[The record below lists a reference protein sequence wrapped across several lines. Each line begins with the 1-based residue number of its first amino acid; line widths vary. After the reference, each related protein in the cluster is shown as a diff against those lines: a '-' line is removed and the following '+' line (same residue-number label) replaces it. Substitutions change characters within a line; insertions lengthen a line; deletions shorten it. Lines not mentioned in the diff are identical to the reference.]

1 MTQTVNLSTYE
12 DEQASTQ
19 QQNTHRLAL
28 LTSALAVIPI
38 AFYIYLLFSERDWR
52 YFLLIATF
60 TIVIAA
66 NFWVIRR
73 NQKGDHA
80 LAAWTLIGIVFY
92 AALSVAALIAN
103 IGSALGITT
112 LLLTVLI
119 GIQTLP
125 QRSLVRVIFAGILAS
140 LAIGLI
146 DILVPYERI
155 LVPIVER
162 FSAGLILLTIL
173 VFFFLIITQFG
184 KLQFVNK
191 ILIAYV
197 SIAAVISIAF
207 GQITSLTLTNV
218 LTENAGKSLQPIAE
232 SRGQAMGSI
241 LAQQIDAIQALST
254 NADIQWQVARANRS
268 HDPDLQKEMEKINR
282 FDAIWRQ
289 ADAANNNEQPLVNGR
304 LYNIASSQLRNFQQS
319 FPGHVEMIVTDVLGG
334 LVAATNRTS
343 DYYQADEEW
352 WQKAYNNGAGDIFI
366 GTPEYDE
373 SIGMYIFRIAVPIR
387 DRATGDIMGVLQ
399 TGYTIAELQQLL
411 SQPIGETGRAEYVF
425 LGNPTKHL
433 ALDGIHLS
441 PPELVQALENLEKES
456 YVEVNLE
463 QGDSILSAA
472 PIFSPNKREAVDNLP
487 WRAIVYQAKAE
498 TIALVQ
504 QRVRTINLLGV
515 LITAVVSFMAIH
527 VARQLTSPILDLTH
541 TVEQFK
547 VGNLETQ
554 AKVASNDEVG
564 YLATTFNE
572 LTAQIR
578 QMLSGLEQRVAERT
592 AELEQA
598 MHRSA
603 ERARELELVSEVAKV
618 AASQQQTEALLPL
631 VTSLVSEKF
640 SFYHVGIFL
649 IDENREYAVLQAANS
664 PGGKRMLE
672 RQHKLKIGQVGIVG
686 NVAETGKARIALD
699 VGQDAVYFDNPD
711 LPETRSE
718 AALPLQI
725 GNEIIGV
732 LDVQSTEANAFSEE
746 NLKTLS
752 ILADQIAI
760 AIHNSRLVTD
770 LQRALLEA
778 QALQRQYLAQSWK
791 SLATRK
797 YLGYH
802 KTIGG
807 GRPVNQTVQRA
818 EIMQA
823 LASGKFVTIYP
834 KGSKAKENEETPAL
848 AIPIR
853 LREQVIGV
861 LNIRSQD
868 PNRRWDDDEIAL
880 LSSISDRLALAL
892 ENARL
897 FEETT
902 RRALRERTVSE
913 ITTKIR
919 SKTDPESMIQTA
931 LAELRQVL
939 GASHVEILPY
949 APPPETQTREKG
961 K

>member
-1 MTQTVNLSTYE
+1 
-12 DEQASTQ
+12 
-19 QQNTHRLAL
+19 
-28 LTSALAVIPI
+28 
-38 AFYIYLLFSERDWR
+38 
-52 YFLLIATF
+52 
-60 TIVIAA
+60 
-66 NFWVIRR
+66 
-73 NQKGDHA
+73 
-80 LAAWTLIGIVFY
+80 
-92 AALSVAALIAN
+92 
-103 IGSALGITT
+103 
-112 LLLTVLI
+112 
-119 GIQTLP
+119 
-125 QRSLVRVIFAGILAS
+125 
-140 LAIGLI
+140 
-146 DILVPYERI
+146 
-155 LVPIVER
+155 
-162 FSAGLILLTIL
+162 
-173 VFFFLIITQFG
+173 
-184 KLQFVNK
+184 
-191 ILIAYV
+191 
-197 SIAAVISIAF
+197 
-207 GQITSLTLTNV
+207 
-218 LTENAGKSLQPIAE
+218 
-232 SRGQAMGSI
+232 
-241 LAQQIDAIQALST
+241 
-254 NADIQWQVARANRS
+254 
-268 HDPDLQKEMEKINR
+268 
-282 FDAIWRQ
+282 
-289 ADAANNNEQPLVNGR
+289 
-304 LYNIASSQLRNFQQS
+304 
-319 FPGHVEMIVTDVLGG
+319 
-334 LVAATNRTS
+334 
-343 DYYQADEEW
+343 
-352 WQKAYNNGAGDIFI
+352 
-366 GTPEYDE
+366 
-373 SIGMYIFRIAVPIR
+373 
-387 DRATGDIMGVLQ
+387 
-399 TGYTIAELQQLL
+399 
-411 SQPIGETGRAEYVF
+411 
-425 LGNPTKHL
+425 
-433 ALDGIHLS
+433 
-441 PPELVQALENLEKES
+441 
-456 YVEVNLE
+456 
-463 QGDSILSAA
+463 
-472 PIFSPNKREAVDNLP
+472 
-487 WRAIVYQAKAE
+487 
-498 TIALVQ
+498 
-504 QRVRTINLLGV
+504 
-515 LITAVVSFMAIH
+515 
-527 VARQLTSPILDLTH
+527 
-541 TVEQFK
+541 
-547 VGNLETQ
+547 
-554 AKVASNDEVG
+554 
-564 YLATTFNE
+564 
-572 LTAQIR
+572 
-578 QMLSGLEQRVAERT
+578 
-592 AELEQA
+592 
-598 MHRSA
+598 
-603 ERARELELVSEVAKV
+603 V